1 MDRSA
6 TRLTTQL
13 QSFGFA
19 RKLPSAWTLVPAGV
33 LATAAV
39 LAVTVIAASGLE
51 VRLSEFAPFIALAAV
66 MGLVAAY
73 AHFRKLEPRFAQ
85 AAAIVAV
92 GTLSLLTCGLISNVG
107 LRLRAPTIDAALAR
121 MDEMIGWDVSV
132 AVPAF
137 TAHPW
142 LIDGLASVYNLSGP
156 LVAGS
161 IILALLA
168 GYTTK
173 AWELLNTTVMTMQVI
188 AAISIMAPARGAM
201 VHFDLFH
208 LQGNGVPKGA
218 GIYHLD
224 AFDHLHA
231 GTDPGFG
238 LADMSGLVTFPS
250 FHTVLGLLLAQ
261 ALAETRLA
269 WLGVATSAA
278 VIVSTIPIGGHY
290 VVDILAGTL
299 IWLVA
304 AVIARRISSPS
315 GS

>member
-1 MDRSA
+1 MDQPAARP
-6 TRLTTQL
+6 TTHL
-13 QSFGFA
+13 ANLGFA
-19 RKLPSAWTLVPAGV
+19 GKLPSAWALVPAIV
-33 LATAAV
+33 LSAAAV
-39 LAVTVIAASGLE
+39 LAATVIAASGLE
-51 VRLSEFAPFIALAAV
+51 VKLSEFAPFVALAAG

-73 AHFRKLEPRFAQ
+73 ARFRKMEPRFAQ
-85 AAAIVAV
+85 AAALVGA

-121 MDEMIGWDVSV
+121 IDEIIGWDVSV

-142 LIDGLASVYNLSGP
+142 LIDGLAFVYNLSGP
-156 LVAGS
+156 LAAGT
-161 IILALLA
+161 IVLTLLS
-168 GYTTK
+168 GRTDK
-173 AWELLNTTVMTMQVI
+173 AWELFNTTVMTMQVI

-201 VHFDLFH
+201 AHFDLLY
-208 LQGNGVPKGA
+208 LQGNGLPKGA
-218 GIYHLD
+218 GVYHLA

-231 GTDPGFG
+231 GTDLHFG

-269 WLGVATSAA
+269 WLGVAASSA

-290 VVDILAGTL
+290 VTDILAGTL
-299 IWLVA
+299 IWLIA
-304 AVIARRISSPS
+304 AAISRRISSPS